1 MADIQD
7 VAAIVKQRRR
17 ELRLSQD
24 DVADLS
30 GTSPRFVRELEAGKP
45 SVRLDKLVAVMGAL
59 GLTVDVVKRK
69 R

>member
-1 MADIQD
+1 MDELQD

-30 GTSPRFVRELEAGKP
+30 GTSPRFVRELETGKS
-45 SVRLDKLVAVMGAL
+45 SVRLDKLVAVLGAL
-59 GLTVDVVKRK
+59 GLTFDVVKRS

>member
-1 MADIQD
+1 MDDVQD

-17 ELRLSQD
+17 ELHLSQD

-30 GTSPRFVRELEAGKP
+30 GTSPRFVRELERGKP
-45 SVRLDKLVAVMGAL
+45 SVRLDKLVAVLGAL
-59 GLTVDVVKRK
+59 GLTFDVVKRS